1 MSAKPEDPDKED
13 TAINHR
19 GEAARSTAVVFRGRL
34 WQTGQE
40 IGISIDATLAVLEDV
55 VGRGE
60 KIEPP
65 LDARIVVSHFADAF
79 EHLMIR
85 KDAKLRAPKSRR
97 GPNNAASLQVDRGPV
112 PLGIEGSTADV
123 SDGPH

>member
-40 IGISIDATLAVLEDV
+40 IGISVGAALAVLEGV
-55 VGRGE
+55 VERCE
-60 KIEPP
+60 KLEPP
-65 LDARIVVSHFADAF
+65 LDSRVVIPHFANAF
-79 EHLMIR
+79 ERLVIR
-85 KDAKLRAPKSRR
+85 EDAKLRAP
-97 GPNNAASLQVDRGPV
+97 
-112 PLGIEGSTADV
+112 
-123 SDGPH
+123 